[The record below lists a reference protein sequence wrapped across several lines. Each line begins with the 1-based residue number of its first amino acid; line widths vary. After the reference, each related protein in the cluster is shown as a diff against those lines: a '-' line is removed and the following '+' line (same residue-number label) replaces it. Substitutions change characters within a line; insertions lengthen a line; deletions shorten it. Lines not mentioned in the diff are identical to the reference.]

1 MQLKKIGLALLLV
14 APALTPG
21 FSQTTPSVSADPVLL
36 TVGGKPVTV
45 SEFNQVYRKNLLL
58 SDSADAAATP
68 QKYLDLFVNYKLKVR
83 AAEARGLDT
92 TQAFRDELAT
102 YRQQSAQSFLTDK
115 AATEGL
121 IREAYERMKEEIN
134 ASHILISVAANAAP
148 ADTLAAYNQ
157 ALSLRERALKG
168 EDFAKLA
175 KEFSKDPSAAQSGG
189 SLGWF
194 SALQMVYPFENAV
207 FRTDKGKVTMPVRTE
222 FGYHVIRVNDRRS
235 AQGKVKVAHIFAQLA
250 AGAPPEEQS
259 AAKTRIDEAYAALQ
273 RAEPFDRV
281 VKQYSDDASSRNSGG
296 VLPPFGSGAMVVSF
310 EAAAFALKKTGA
322 YSAPF
327 QTTYGWHI
335 VKLIERLPLEPF
347 EEISGVVRQKVL
359 ADGRS
364 ALGKQV
370 TLARLK
376 RENSFAENP
385 AVRDEVLAN
394 ADPGAWKP
402 GGAADAKN
410 LFFIG
415 KTPVLVRDF
424 YAFVQ
429 KRQASQNPETSKG
442 ADPRAL
448 LKSYYADFVEQEN
461 FQYEET
467 NLEEKNPEFKALVQ
481 EFHDGILL
489 FQVMETDVLNKAI
502 SDSTGQAQYY
512 EQHKTEYLLP
522 ARVKAT
528 VLDAANKDVLEQAR
542 KALTKLPYALNRK
555 LPDLYFEKGQTD
567 ISDKQRE
574 QLFDLV
580 VVMASNPDYQVEITG
595 NADTSEDDS
604 VSTARA
610 RNVVRYLT
618 SGGGVAMTRVVE
630 IDESKFKPASKT
642 DRDKNRRVGFVFF
655 SNSKQ
660 DIARRLNQQKPNN
673 LRITEGFFRKGD
685 DKLLDAVPWKL
696 GRQTLER
703 GGRAIQ
709 IEIERLD
716 PARPKAFAEA
726 RGSVINAYQADLEK
740 QWIASLRRQ
749 FPVALN
755 ETEVKKLK

>member
-1 MQLKKIGLALLLV
+1 MKIGLALLLA

-21 FSQTTPSVSADPVLL
+21 FSQTTSAVSSDPVLL

-58 SDSADAAATP
+58 SDSADVTATP

-148 ADTLAAYNQ
+148 ADTLMAYKQ
-157 ALSLRERALKG
+157 ALALRERALKG
-168 EDFAKLA
+168 EDFAGLA
-175 KEFSKDPSAAQSGG
+175 KEFSKDPSAVQSGG

-194 SALQMVYPFENAV
+194 SALQMVYPVENAV
-207 FRTDKGKVTMPVRTE
+207 FRTDKGRVTMPVRTE

-250 AGAPPEEQS
+250 AGAPQEEQA

-273 RAEPFDRV
+273 RGEPFERV

-296 VLPPFGSGAMVVSF
+296 VLPPFGTGAMVVSF
-310 EAAAFALKKTGA
+310 EAAAFALKKPGA

-335 VKLIERLPLEPF
+335 MKLIERLPLEPF
-347 EEISGVVRQKVL
+347 EEISGVIRQKVL

-376 RENSFAENP
+376 RENSFTENP
-385 AVRDEVLAN
+385 VVRDEVLAN
-394 ADPGAWKP
+394 ADPNAWKP
-402 GGAADAKN
+402 GGAADSKN
-410 LFFIG
+410 LFYIG
-415 KTPVLVRDF
+415 RTPTLVRDF

-429 KRQASQNPETSKG
+429 KRQASQNPETNKG
-442 ADPRAL
+442 ADPKAL
-448 LKSYYADFVEQEN
+448 LKSYYADFVEQQN

-489 FQVMETDVLNKAI
+489 FQVMETDVLNKAL
-502 SDSTGQAQYY
+502 SDSTGQARYY
-512 EQHKTEYLLP
+512 DQHKTEYLLP

-528 VLDAANKDVLEQAR
+528 VLDAATKDVLEQAL

-630 IDESKFKPASKT
+630 IDE
-642 DRDKNRRVGFVFF
+642 
-655 SNSKQ
+655 
-660 DIARRLNQQKPNN
+660 
-673 LRITEGFFRKGD
+673 
-685 DKLLDAVPWKL
+685 
-696 GRQTLER
+696 
-703 GGRAIQ
+703 
-709 IEIERLD
+709 
-716 PARPKAFAEA
+716 
-726 RGSVINAYQADLEK
+726 
-740 QWIASLRRQ
+740 
-749 FPVALN
+749 
-755 ETEVKKLK
+755 

>member
-1 MQLKKIGLALLLV
+1 MQLKKIGLTLLLA

-21 FSQTTPSVSADPVLL
+21 FSQTNSPVSPDPVLL

-134 ASHILISVAANAAP
+134 ASHILVSVAANAAP

-157 ALSLRERALKG
+157 ALALRERALKG
-168 EDFAKLA
+168 EDFAGLA

-250 AGAPPEEQS
+250 AGASQEEQA

-273 RAEPFDRV
+273 RAEPFERV

-296 VLPPFGSGAMVVSF
+296 VLPPFGTGAMVISF
-310 EAAAFALKKTGA
+310 EAAAFSLKKPEA

-394 ADPGAWKP
+394 ADPSAWKT
-402 GGAADAKN
+402 GGEADSKN

-415 KTPVLVRDF
+415 KTGVLVRDF

-442 ADPRAL
+442 ADPKAV
-448 LKSYYADFVEQEN
+448 LKSYYADFVEQQN

-467 NLEEKNPEFKALVQ
+467 HLVEKNPEFKALVQ

-489 FQVMETDVLNKAI
+489 FQVMETDVLNKAL
-502 SDSTGQAQYY
+502 SDSTGQARYY
-512 EQHKTEYLLP
+512 DQHKTEYLLP

-528 VLDAANKDVLEQAR
+528 VLDAASKDVLEQAR

-555 LPDLYFEKGQTD
+555 LPDLYFEKGQTE

-618 SGGGVAMTRVVE
+618 SGGGVALTRVVE

-660 DIARRLNQQKPNN
+660 DIAKRLNQQKPNN
-673 LRITEGFFRKGD
+673 LRITEGLFRKGD
-685 DKLLDAVPWKL
+685 DKLLDSVPWKL

-703 GGRAIQ
+703 GGRVIQ
-709 IEIERLD
+709 IDIERLE

-740 QWIASLRRQ
+740 QWIANLRRQ
-749 FPVALN
+749 FPVDVN
-755 ETEVKKLK
+755 ESEVKKLK